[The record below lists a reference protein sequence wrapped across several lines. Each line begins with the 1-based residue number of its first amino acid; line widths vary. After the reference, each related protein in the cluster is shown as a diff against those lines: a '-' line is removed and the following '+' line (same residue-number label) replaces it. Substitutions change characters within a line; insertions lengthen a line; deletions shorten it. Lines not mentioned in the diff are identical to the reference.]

1 MEELIMPKSQESDTG
16 GGPPKGYERYVIPG
30 ELKPEDEIK
39 LYREF
44 LQRVVNKEMELE
56 KKVDAYKDKV
66 DEYKKELEKQS
77 FRNIEIIGIFS
88 AILALL
94 IIDVSI
100 VKSVESFLSAI
111 LLIIG
116 LTCSV
121 AIFAVLMHLFF
132 IPADK
137 IKFGRSF
144 WIPIVILIILVI
156 VGVITH
162 LMGINLY

>member
-16 GGPPKGYERYVIPG
+16 GSPPKGYERYTIPG

-39 LYREF
+39 LYLEF

-56 KKVDAYKDKV
+56 KKVDEYKDKI
-66 DEYKKELEKQS
+66 DEYKKELEKQT
-77 FRNIEIIGIFS
+77 FRNVEIIGIFS

-94 IIDVSI
+94 IINVSI

-111 LLIIG
+111 LLIAA

-121 AIFAVLMHLFF
+121 VIFAVLVHLFF
-132 IPADK
+132 TPADE
-137 IKFGRSF
+137 IKFRKSF
-144 WIPIVILIILVI
+144 WIPISILIILII
-156 VGVITH
+156 VGVVTY
-162 LMGINLY
+162 LKGINLY